1 MRQQASVSSD
11 HCNAKLFRFIN
22 GLVAYVKH
30 NVVAFLWIFSV
41 DDLNLHNHTD

>member
-11 HCNAKLFRFIN
+11 HCNAKLFGFIN

-30 NVVAFLWIFSV
+30 NVVALATFCESFLWMI
-41 DDLNLHNHTD
+41 